1 MLTCGN
7 HRSPAAGAAHR
18 TARTGL
24 RRHLCFQFT
33 PAGSATC
40 SDHSG
45 LHWHPSERSSATG
58 ASASTEKVEGLSQ
71 PGQAN
76 PCLAGGAHED
86 RKDRCD
92 PASGRST
99 SIRRSRLSIPRKK
112 RLFATNTSDVHTYDL
127 NATIL
132 NLLGLDHERLTFRYQ
147 GRDFRL
153 TDVHGGLVPGI
164 LA

>member
-1 MLTCGN
+1 
-7 HRSPAAGAAHR
+7 
-18 TARTGL
+18 
-24 RRHLCFQFT
+24 
-33 PAGSATC
+33 
-40 SDHSG
+40 
-45 LHWHPSERSSATG
+45 
-58 ASASTEKVEGLSQ
+58 
-71 PGQAN
+71 
-76 PCLAGGAHED
+76 
-86 RKDRCD
+86 
-92 PASGRST
+92 
-99 SIRRSRLSIPRKK
+99 LSIPRKK